1 VKYAQTREGTWAC
14 LSLEVIRSDCNNL
27 TPDLNCVPLP
37 AIPGGIKRCDFISA
51 SGYFC
56 PIPSS
61 ANLSYNEG
69 CAIFLTPHNA
79 QRESQIILI
88 THPHDGS
95 HNNTQQLEREHRVA
109 ASLRETLR
117 VLNSNRT
124 LDEILQFIVRQAREI
139 LYAQAAAIYRPV
151 GQSGIMQ
158 IQAHEG
164 LSEQYVREAR
174 IPFGRLAT
182 GNAAVQRRPVAIPD
196 VNQRL
201 HSTAVA
207 LDADSEAILIQL
219 STRYR
224 AMLAVPMIFPKG
236 EVYGTLD
243 LYFNEPQNFD
253 DEDIVLACAY
263 SDQAVLAIENA
274 RLSQRVEQAAIL
286 SERDRL
292 ARDLHDTVTQTLFSA
307 SLIAD
312 VLPVLWEQDENHG
325 RMALQELRKL
335 SCGALA
341 EMRMLLFEL
350 RPEALLQADIFTL
363 LRQQVEAFTSR
374 TRIPAVFQTE
384 RFECQLPADA
394 KIALYRVTQE
404 LLHNIEKH
412 AQASHVT
419 VIFDR
424 VPPPARARRSHMH
437 CRLCKQCVRLVV
449 VDDGRGFNAAAVTSD
464 HMGLKFIRE
473 RVKEI
478 GGSIQIDARP
488 GEGTRVEVV
497 W

>member
-1 VKYAQTREGTWAC
+1 MK
-14 LSLEVIRSDCNNL
+14 
-27 TPDLNCVPLP
+27 
-37 AIPGGIKRCDFISA
+37 
-51 SGYFC
+51 
-56 PIPSS
+56 
-61 ANLSYNEG
+61 
-69 CAIFLTPHNA
+69 
-79 QRESQIILI
+79 LI
-88 THPHDGS
+88 THPDYGS
-95 HNNTQQLEREHRVA
+95 HNDAQQLEREHRVA

-117 VLNSNRT
+117 VLNSNRS

-158 IQAHEG
+158 IQAQEG

-182 GNAAVQRRPVAIPD
+182 GNAAVQRKPVAIPD

-201 HSTAVA
+201 QNTGAGAA
-207 LDADSEAILIQL
+207 LDEESEAILIQL

-224 AMLAVPMIFPKG
+224 ALLAVPMIFPKG

-243 LYFNEPQNFD
+243 LYFDEPQDFQ
-253 DEDIVLACAY
+253 DEDIALACAY

-312 VLPVLWEQDENHG
+312 VLPVLWEQDESHG
-325 RMALQELRKL
+325 RLALQELRKL

-412 AQASHVT
+412 AQAGRVA
-419 VIFDR
+419 VILDR
-424 VPPPARARRSHMH
+424 VEPPANAQRSQMH
-437 CRLCKQCVRLVV
+437 CRLCKLCVRLVV
-449 VDDGRGFNAAAVTSD
+449 ADDGRGFDPATITSD
-464 HMGLKFIRE
+464 HMGLNFIRE
-473 RVKEI
+473 RVKDI
-478 GGSIQIDARP
+478 GGSIQINTWP
-488 GEGTRVEVV
+488 GEGTRVEVI

>member
-1 VKYAQTREGTWAC
+1 MA
-14 LSLEVIRSDCNNL
+14 
-27 TPDLNCVPLP
+27 
-37 AIPGGIKRCDFISA
+37 
-51 SGYFC
+51 
-56 PIPSS
+56 
-61 ANLSYNEG
+61 YNEG
-69 CAIFLTPHNA
+69 THKTPTNSSA
-79 QRESQIILI
+79 QHDIQAFMI
-88 THPHDGS
+88 THPQHS
-95 HNNTQQLEREHRVA
+95 SPSAAPKLEREHRVA
-109 ASLRETLR
+109 VSLRETLR
-117 VLNSNRT
+117 VLNSNRS
-124 LDEILQFIVRQAREI
+124 LEEILQFIVHQARDI
-139 LYAQAAAIYRPV
+139 LFAQAAAIYRPV

-164 LSEQYVREAR
+164 LSDQYVREAR

-182 GNAAVQRRPVAIPD
+182 GNAAVKGKPVAIPD

-201 HSTAVA
+201 ADSGMT
-207 LDADSEAILIQL
+207 LDEESEAILIQL
-219 STRYR
+219 STSYR
-224 AMLAVPMIFPKG
+224 ALLAVPMIFPKG

-243 LYFNEPQNFD
+243 LYFDAPQNFSED
-253 DEDIVLACAY
+253 DIALACAY

-312 VLPVLWEQDENHG
+312 VLPVLWEQDETHG

-350 RPEALLQADIFTL
+350 RPEALLSADVFTL

-374 TRIPAVFQTE
+374 TRVPARFETE
-384 RFECQLPADA
+384 RFECQMPADA

-412 AQASHVT
+412 AQASQVV

-424 VPPPARARRSHMH
+424 VEPSSRARRSAMH

-449 VDDGRGFNAAAVTSD
+449 TDDGRGFDEAAITSD
-464 HMGLKFIRE
+464 HMGLNFVRE
-473 RVKEI
+473 RVEEI
-478 GGSIQIDARP
+478 GGSMLLQTRP
-488 GEGTRVEVV
+488 GQGTRVEVV